1 MIKNSVSRRIG
12 ELRLNQA
19 WLSRKTGI
27 RKATI
32 WELYNDMA
40 KGISFAHM
48 DAICKALNCDV
59 SDLFEYVPDEDPQQP
74 ET

>member
-1 MIKNSVSRRIG
+1 MIKNVLSRKLG

-40 KGISFAHM
+40 RSISFEHL
-48 DAICKALNCDV
+48 DAICKALDCNV
-59 SDLFEYVPDEDPQQP
+59 SDLFEYIPDDD
-74 ET
+74 ETTKS